1 VHPVQRGREAFGG
14 RLRALREDAGLTGT
28 ALAARLGWPNSK
40 VSKIEHGRQ
49 TATVDDVRAW
59 VGAVGGSAEVL
70 ADLLTDLR
78 SMRLEYRSWA
88 RMVRRGVAARQRAV
102 APLDASTTLLRAFE
116 PAVVPGLLQTAEYAR
131 HVLESVVTL
140 RQIPRDTAEGVRAR
154 LERQQALYDPNKQF
168 RFLVTEAALRYLVCP
183 PEVLRGQLDR
193 LLVVAGLPTVELAVL
208 PFETVLPFPAVHGF
222 WLYDDRLVLVDT
234 VSAELALRDQ
244 DDVALYERLF
254 ELLWEQAATGPA
266 ASELVARAG
275 QAAVV
280 AQ

>member
-1 VHPVQRGREAFGG
+1 MHPVQRGREAFGG

-28 ALAARLGWPNSK
+28 ALAAKLGWPGSK

-49 TATVDDVRAW
+49 TATVEDVRVW
-59 VGAVGGSAEVL
+59 VAAVEGSADTL

-88 RMVRRGVAARQRAV
+88 RLVRRGVAARQRAIL
-102 APLDASTTLLRAFE
+102 PLDASTTLLRAFE
-116 PAVVPGLLQTAEYAR
+116 PAVIPGLLQTAEYAR
-131 HVLESVVTL
+131 HVLESVVAL
-140 RQIPRDTAEGVRAR
+140 RQLPRDTTEGVRAR
-154 LERQQALYDPNKQF
+154 LERQRALYEPGKHF

-193 LLVVAGLPTVELAVL
+193 LLAVAGLANVELAVL
-208 PFETVLPFPAVHGF
+208 PFGTQLPFPAMHGF

-244 DDVALYERLF
+244 DDVLLYERLF
-254 ELLWEQAATGPA
+254 ELLWEQAAPGAEA
-266 ASELVARAG
+266 AQLIALASQSPLAR
-275 QAAVV
+275 
-280 AQ
+280 